1 MNAVNLE
8 LIRWVEGS
16 TYAGLRA
23 VHGISSSSPSPIA
36 GGTLLEVIAAVA
48 VPEGYG
54 RWWTVF
60 HQL

>member
-8 LIRWVEGS
+8 LVRRVEDS

-23 VHGISSSSPSPIA
+23 VHGISSSSPNPIA
-36 GGTLLEVIAAVA
+36 GEALLAVIVAVA
-48 VPEGYG
+48 IPEGCS